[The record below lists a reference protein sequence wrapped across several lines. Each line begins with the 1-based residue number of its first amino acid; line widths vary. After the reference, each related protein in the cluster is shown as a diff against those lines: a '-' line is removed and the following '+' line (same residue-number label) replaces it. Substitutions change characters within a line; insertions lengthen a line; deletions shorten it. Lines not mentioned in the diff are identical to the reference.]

1 MTKLQKIEAA
11 ILAALLELGPST
23 ARQLEMHPGVALA
36 CREAKLKAR
45 HRLEMMML
53 AGKVKSNRAYQ
64 GALFWC

>member
-1 MTKLQKIEAA
+1 MNKLQEIEAA

-45 HRLEMMML
+45 HRLAMMMH
-53 AGKVKSNRAYQ
+53 AGKVKSDLAYQ
-64 GALFWC
+64 GTMFWC

>member
-1 MTKLQKIEAA
+1 MNKLQEIEAA

-23 ARQLEMHPGVALA
+23 ARQVEIHPGVVLA

-45 HRLEMMML
+45 QRLEMMMH
-53 AGKVKSNRAYQ
+53 AGRVKSDRAYQ

>member
-1 MTKLQKIEAA
+1 MNKLQEIEAA

-23 ARQLEMHPGVALA
+23 ARQVEMHPGVALA
-36 CREAKLKAR
+36 CREAKIKAR

-53 AGKVKSNRAYQ
+53 AGRVKSDRAYQ

>member
-1 MTKLQKIEAA
+1 MNKLQEIEAA

-53 AGKVKSNRAYQ
+53 AGRVKSDRAYQ
-64 GALFWC
+64 GAMFWC

>member
-1 MTKLQKIEAA
+1 MNKLQEIEAA

-23 ARQLEMHPGVALA
+23 ARQVEMHPGVALA
-36 CREAKLKAR
+36 CREAKIKAR

-64 GALFWC
+64 GAMFWC

>member
-1 MTKLQKIEAA
+1 MNKLQEIEAA

-45 HRLEMMML
+45 HRLAMMMH
-53 AGKVKSNRAYQ
+53 AGKVKSDLAYQ
-64 GALFWC
+64 GAMFWC

>member
-1 MTKLQKIEAA
+1 MNKLQEIEAA

-45 HRLEMMML
+45 LRLEMMML
-53 AGKVKSNRAYQ
+53 AGRVKSDRAYQ
-64 GALFWC
+64 GAMFWC